1 MRNATD
7 EKPLVKE
14 WVQVMRQGTRNATDK
29 KALRKEPV
37 EVQRQDK

>member
-14 WVQVMRQGTRNATDK
+14 WGVQVIRQGTRNATDK
-29 KALRKEPV
+29 KA
-37 EVQRQDK
+37 